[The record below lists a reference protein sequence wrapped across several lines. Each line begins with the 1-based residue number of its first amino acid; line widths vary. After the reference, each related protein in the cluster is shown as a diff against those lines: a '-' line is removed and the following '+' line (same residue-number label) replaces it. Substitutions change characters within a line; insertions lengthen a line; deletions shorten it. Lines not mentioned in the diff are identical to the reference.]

1 MMRQRNAR
9 GMAIVKSRQE
19 AHLGL
24 GQTEEGID
32 KAETAHARPEP
43 AGLCAPVESVGVEEL
58 HDE

>member
-1 MMRQRNAR
+1 
-9 GMAIVKSRQE
+9 MAIVKSRQE